1 MVEVFQNFV
10 EDFDIKTNFKTFQT
24 VDPETCAILIFIK
37 GSWTGFLT
45 TFCVWFFKKN
55 ISHVTFFNWP
65 NFFTWL
71 SLLLEILGYMCIV
84 IICCPVCDV
93 IYFQINL
100 SFLIKPF
107 FYITKKSG
115 QKCKYLKNEKSFKH
129 EIKTIFHHF

>member
-1 MVEVFQNFV
+1 MHFGRGLPKFCWGLWHKN
-10 EDFDIKTNFKTFQT
+10 KLQT
-24 VDPETCAILIFIK
+24 VDPETCSILIFIK